1 MRVQFQ
7 TEGGI
12 AYFPGLATPQTID
25 VEALDEQ
32 ARRELVELIDRAQ
45 FFSLPQELPA
55 PPGAADFQTNVV
67 TIEDGERRHTV
78 RVSDASGHPEVQ
90 TLIARLRSLAAS
102 QRRR

>member
-25 VEALDEQ
+25 VEALDDQ
-32 ARRELVELIDRAQ
+32 ARRELVELIDKAK
-45 FFSLPQELPA
+45 FFDLPRELPA
-55 PPGAADFQTNVV
+55 APGAADFQTNVV

-78 RVSDASGHPEVQ
+78 RVSDASGHPELQ